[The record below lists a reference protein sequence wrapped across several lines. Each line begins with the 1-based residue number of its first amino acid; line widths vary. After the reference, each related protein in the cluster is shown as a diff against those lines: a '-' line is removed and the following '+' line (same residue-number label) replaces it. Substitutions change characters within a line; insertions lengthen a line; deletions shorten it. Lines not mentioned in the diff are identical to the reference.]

1 MSRNNKRGG
10 SNRSNRGGNKN
21 RRNREGRNDKHY
33 MRSAEKTYGSK
44 YGTEDEIMSQYGHKK
59 NRTNSRKVI
68 EEVTGKLSMAAG
80 GFGFVTV
87 PDREDDIFIPSGKL
101 NGALNNDTVKVAITR
116 KAKNDHREEGE
127 IFQIVERSKRP
138 YIGILQ
144 ITGQKA
150 WVIMQNKNMP
160 YDIEVPIEQVKPEY
174 QGLKVAVLIKEF
186 VRGQETPKGDLID
199 VLGASGDNNTEM
211 HAILTEFGLPYKF
224 SDEVENA
231 AAKIPVTIGD
241 AELSGRRDFRG
252 TCTFTI
258 DPADAKDFDD
268 ACSLKKLDNGHWEVG
283 VHIADVSY
291 YVRPGSIIDKEAVD
305 RGTSVY
311 LVDRTVPMLPEVL
324 SNNLCSL
331 RPGEP
336 KLTFSAVFELDDD
349 ANVINRWFGR
359 TIISSDF
366 RFAYEEVQQLIESN
380 GDTTN
385 YKPTLSSG
393 GASVANK
400 ENTSVNAN
408 IATADGTAGETH
420 KVTGLSTAVPGK
432 VVIDAVLELHKLAT
446 LLRKRRFEKGSISF
460 ERPEMKVLVDEKGKP
475 IDIVEKISREANW
488 LIEELML
495 LANKEVATYV
505 TTGLKIKAPTFVYRI
520 HDQPD
525 MDKITELRTFIKH
538 FGYTMD
544 ASDTPQQLAKA
555 LNKLLD
561 SLKGKP
567 ECATIEI
574 LALRSMARAEYST
587 DNIGHYGLGF
597 EYYTHFTS
605 PIRRYPDMM
614 VHRLLANYLAGGKS
628 ADKKYYE
635 DMCQHASERE
645 QLATEAERA
654 SVKYKMTEFMED
666 KIGQIYEGVI
676 SGVTDWG
683 LYVQIEPTKVE
694 GMVALRDIKED
705 YFEFDEKNYCVIGK
719 STHQKFTLGD
729 KVKIKVEKTNLEQ
742 KIIDFSLVW
751 DESYN
756 KAEFASNAD
765 VQRDNSN
772 SSGRNFRTNSGSG
785 NRNFRNNRSKKN
797 DNQRGRKIS
806 GGNKSNGKKLQN
818 RRESAGN
825 TKRSKR

>member
-1 MSRNNKRGG
+1 MGRNNSRGG
-10 SNRSNRGGNKN
+10 SNRSNRGGNNN
-21 RRNREGRNDKHY
+21 RKSHSKRDSRRYLHT
-33 MRSAEKTYGSK
+33 AEKDFGSK
-44 YGTEDEIMSQYGHKK
+44 YGTEDEIMNRYGHKK
-59 NRTNSRKVI
+59 NRSSRRNVI

-87 PDREDDIFIPSGKL
+87 PDRENDIFIPAGKL

-116 KAKNDHREEGE
+116 RAKNDHREEGE
-127 IFQIVERSKRP
+127 IFQIAERSKRP

-174 QGLKVAVLIKEF
+174 QGLKVAVLVKAF
-186 VRGQETPKGDLID
+186 SRGEETPKGDIID
-199 VLGASGDNNTEM
+199 VLGASGENNTEM

-224 SDEVENA
+224 SDGVENA
-231 AAKIPVTIGD
+231 AGQIPVTIGP
-241 AELSGRRDFRG
+241 AELAGRRDFRG

-268 ACSLKKLDNGHWEVG
+268 ACSLKKLDNGHWEAG

-311 LVDRTVPMLPEVL
+311 LVDRTVPMLPEIL
-324 SNNLCSL
+324 SNRLCSL
-331 RPGEP
+331 RPGEA
-336 KLTFSAVFELDDD
+336 KLTFSAVFELDDN
-349 ANVINRWFGR
+349 ANVVDRWFGR
-359 TIISSDF
+359 TVIQSDH
-366 RFAYEEVQQLIESN
+366 RFAYEEVQQLIENN
-380 GDTTN
+380 GDITN
-385 YKPTLSSG
+385 YKTSI
-393 GASVANK
+393 ASDKNK
-400 ENTSVNAN
+400 DDE
-408 IATADGTAGETH
+408 
-420 KVTGLSTAVPGK
+420 TGLLADAPSQT
-432 VVIDAVLELHKLAT
+432 VIDAVLQLHKLAT
-446 LLRKRRFEKGSISF
+446 LLRKKRFEKGSISF

-475 IDIVEKISREANW
+475 IEIVEKISREANW
-488 LIEELML
+488 LIEEFML
-495 LANKEVATYV
+495 LANKEVAAYV

-544 ASDTPQQLAKA
+544 PSDTPQQLAKA

-635 DMCQHASERE
+635 DMCRHASERE

-666 KIGQIYEGVI
+666 KIGQIYDGTI

-729 KVKIKVEKTNLEQ
+729 KVKIKVEKTDLEQ

-751 DESYN
+751 DDSYN

-765 VQRDNSN
+765 VRRDKS
-772 SSGRNFRTNSGSG
+772 SSGDNKFRK
-785 NRNFRNNRSKKN
+785 NRSRKN

-806 GGNKSNGKKLQN
+806 GGNKSDGKKLQN
-818 RRESAGN
+818 RREPSGN
-825 TKRSKR
+825 KKRSKR

>member
-1 MSRNNKRGG
+1 MSRNNSRGG
-10 SNRSNRGGNKN
+10 SNRSNRGGNNN
-21 RRNREGRNDKHY
+21 RKSHSKRENSRYVHA
-33 MRSAEKTYGSK
+33 AEKESGPK
-44 YGTEDEIMSQYGHKK
+44 YGTEDEIMSRYGHKK
-59 NRTNSRKVI
+59 NRSNSRNVI

-87 PDREDDIFIPSGKL
+87 PDRENDIFIPAGKL

-116 KAKNDHREEGE
+116 RAKNDHREEGE
-127 IFQIVERSKRP
+127 IFQIAERSKRP

-174 QGLKVAVLIKEF
+174 QGLKVAVLVKEF
-186 VRGQETPKGDLID
+186 SRGQETPKGDLID
-199 VLGASGDNNTEM
+199 VLGASGENNTEM

-224 SDEVENA
+224 SDGVENA
-231 AAKIPVTIGD
+231 AGQIPVTIGP

-268 ACSLKKLDNGHWEVG
+268 ACSLKKLDNGHWEAG

-291 YVRPGSIIDKEAVD
+291 YVRPGSVIDKEAVD

-311 LVDRTVPMLPEVL
+311 LVDRTVPMLPEIL
-324 SNNLCSL
+324 SNRLCSL
-331 RPGEP
+331 RPGEA
-336 KLTFSAVFELDDD
+336 KLTFSAVFELDDN
-349 ANVINRWFGR
+349 ANVVDRWFGR
-359 TIISSDF
+359 TIIQSDH
-366 RFAYEEVQQLIESN
+366 RFAYEEVQQLIENN
-380 GDTTN
+380 GDITN
-385 YKPTLSSG
+385 YKTSI
-393 GASVANK
+393 ASDKNK
-400 ENTSVNAN
+400 DDE
-408 IATADGTAGETH
+408 
-420 KVTGLSTAVPGK
+420 TGLLADAPSQT
-432 VVIDAVLELHKLAT
+432 VINAVLQLHKLAT
-446 LLRKRRFEKGSISF
+446 LLRKKRFEKGSISF

-488 LIEELML
+488 LIEEFML
-495 LANKEVATYV
+495 LANKEVAAYV

-525 MDKITELRTFIKH
+525 MDKVTELRTFIKH

-544 ASDTPQQLAKA
+544 PSDTPQQLAKA

-635 DMCQHASERE
+635 DMCRHASERE

-666 KIGQIYEGVI
+666 KIGQIYDGTI

-751 DESYN
+751 DDSYN

-765 VQRDNSN
+765 VRRDNSY
-772 SSGRNFRTNSGSG
+772 SGDNK
-785 NRNFRNNRSKKN
+785 FRNNRSRKN
-797 DNQRGRKIS
+797 DNQRGRQIS
-806 GGNKSNGKKLQN
+806 GGIKSDGKKLQN
-818 RRESAGN
+818 RREPSGN
-825 TKRSKR
+825 QKRSKR